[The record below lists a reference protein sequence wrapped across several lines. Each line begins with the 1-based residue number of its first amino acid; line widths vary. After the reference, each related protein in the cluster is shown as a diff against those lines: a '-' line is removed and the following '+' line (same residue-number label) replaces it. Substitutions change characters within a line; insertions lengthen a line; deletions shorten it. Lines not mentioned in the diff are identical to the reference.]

1 MSDIRALVTCPG
13 PLPIGEN
20 EPIDVWVR
28 NPRRPSGSAVT
39 AGKMSVVLRDEKLE
53 PVVEAAGECVKDQG
67 FHAVLEAELVP
78 GALYFV
84 DVTLEIG
91 KKSPYRGFWRLRR
104 RAWF

>member
-1 MSDIRALVTCPG
+1 MCDLRALVTCPS
-13 PLPIGEN
+13 PLPIDED

-39 AGKMSVVLRDEKLE
+39 SGQMTVVLRDEQLQA
-53 PVVEAAGECVKDQG
+53 VVEVAGELVKDQG
-67 FHAVLEAELVP
+67 FHAVIEAELVP
-78 GALYFV
+78 GALYVF